1 MTRAA
6 HQAGPLCRALEGA
19 GARVEPLPLLEVLP
33 GDSHEL
39 RQAAAALQP
48 GHWVVFTSSNA
59 VDAFLPKVP
68 AGLRLCLRLAAV
80 GPATARAIR
89 AYGSEP
95 RLQAQRSDGEGLFRA
110 LKPHLGPSPKTGLS
124 PKILVPQA
132 DDARPALVEGL
143 RQLEV
148 ELQVVVAY
156 RKALPTG
163 GAEVGPGH
171 LCPRAHRLGDVYQPP
186 HRAAFFCLGVGG
198 SCFLASA
205 HRGGQGAFGGFRH
218 LRRAQAS
225 GYRAGGAGGAAHS
238 RSHGS
243 SLELGVDLLL
253 RLTAC
258 SD

>member
-1 MTRAA
+1 MVVTRAA
-6 HQAGPLCRALEGA
+6 HQSGPLCRALEGA

-33 GDSHEL
+33 GDIDEM

-95 RLQAQRSDGEGLFRA
+95 RLQAERSDGQGLFRA
-110 LKPHLGPSPKTGLS
+110 LQPHLGPSPKTGLS
-124 PKILVPQA
+124 PKVLVPQA

-156 RKALPTG
+156 RKALPAAARKWARDIFAQG
-163 GAEVGPGH
+163 PVGWVTFTS
-171 LCPRAHRLGDVYQPP
+171 PRIVRH
-186 HRAAFFCLGVGG
+186 FFG
-198 SCFLASA
+198 
-205 HRGGQGAFGGFRH
+205 
-218 LRRAQAS
+218 
-225 GYRAGGAGGAAHS
+225 
-238 RSHGS
+238 
-243 SLELGVDLLL
+243 LELGDPVSWRQRVAAVKALSVGSVTSAEL
-253 RLTAC
+253 RRQGVEPAAQAEHPTPEAMAQAWSGAWTC
-258 SD
+258 AES